1 MRARE
6 VYKYIKETPGN
17 VNPAILKNMLD
28 EYVESQ
34 TNELYD
40 YDVDVDFDPDT
51 DLLGK
56 TIDELET
63 GVKVVDGRVYGTLY
77 PVTDY
82 TGFSG
87 NPEEQHGYYL
97 VLHFESDEADSIKVN
112 GVTLDEDGIHIL
124 IMKNRKGRIKVEL
137 TKGQDTVVDYLDID
151 GLKYGTNP
159 APAKE
164 EEGEE

>member
-6 VYKYIKETPGN
+6 IYDYIKETPGN
-17 VNPAILKNMLD
+17 TNLAVLKQMLD
-28 EYVESQ
+28 AYVERQ
-34 TNELYD
+34 TNELYN

-51 DLLGK
+51 DLFGK

-77 PVTDY
+77 QVTDY

-112 GVTLDEDGIHIL
+112 GVTLDSDGIHIL
-124 IMKNRKGRIKVEL
+124 IMKNRKGRIRVEL

-151 GLKYGTNP
+151 GLKYDTNP
-159 APAKE
+159 ASV
-164 EEGEE
+164 